1 MLQIYYHNPDTPRP
15 NQPILPSVHG
25 VVINEFNEILL
36 HRREDGP
43 LWAIPG
49 GKIKI
54 EESVEQCLK
63 REMREELGVEVSAKR
78 LLGVYSDPSY
88 ILVSDKQV
96 HRVFLI
102 VFLCVIKKG
111 KLKLTNETVE
121 YRWFKRKDL
130 SSIEAFPLVK
140 EIAAQAL
147 NNKNKVFFD

>member
-1 MLQIYYHNPDTPRP
+1 VLNK
-15 NQPILPSVHG
+15 SS
-25 VVINEFNEILL
+25 EILL
-36 HRREDGP
+36 HRREDSP

-49 GKIKI
+49 GKIKTD
-54 EESVEQCLK
+54 ESVGQCLR

-78 LLGVYSDPSY
+78 LLGIYTDPSY
-88 ILVSDKQV
+88 ILVSGKQI

-111 KLKLTNETVE
+111 KPKSTNETVE